1 MSFLKIATGLA
12 FGIAGAVFS
21 ITALRR
27 HRRIQRAWER
37 CRGTRAESPEQARA
51 LARRADE
58 ATAKGDGAPTVAYE
72 RCALEGQARTIAYT
86 N

>member
-1 MSFLKIATGLA
+1 MPVLKVLTGLA
-12 FGIAGAVFS
+12 FGIAGAVCS

-27 HRRIQRAWER
+27 HRRIRWAWGR

-51 LARRADE
+51 FARRADDE
-58 ATAKGDGAPTVAYE
+58 EGAHTVAYE

>member
-12 FGIAGAVFS
+12 FGVAGAIFS

-27 HRRIQRAWER
+27 HRRIRRAWER
-37 CRGTRAESPEQARA
+37 CRGTRPNTQEEAEA
-51 LARRADE
+51 LARGAEE
-58 ATAKGDGAPTVAYE
+58 AHGTRTAASD
-72 RCALEGQARTIAYT
+72 RCVLQAQARSLAHM

>member
-12 FGIAGAVFS
+12 FGVAGAVFS
-21 ITALRR
+21 ITAYRR
-27 HRRIQRAWER
+27 HRRIRRACER

-51 LARRADE
+51 FALGAE
-58 ATAKGDGAPTVAYE
+58 APRDAEGAVSATQA
-72 RCALEGQARTIAYT
+72 CAFRGRVRSFSYY